1 MAVSG
6 EGGWVWETDRRAYME
21 ENLKGRERAGA
32 RERER
37 EREPGYALAEKF

>member
-1 MAVSG
+1 
-6 EGGWVWETDRRAYME
+6 ME

-37 EREPGYALAEKF
+37 EREPGYALAEKFLRDKKCLES